1 MKRILKHSF
10 HLTRWMLAVLIVLIM
25 IFLILGRALVAYVE
39 DSTVEVVAHLSEVLG
54 VPVAIDSIDTEWHGL
69 GPSLVLNGVSLGEG
83 EDLSRVAMLA
93 VRPDVISS
101 LRNQAP
107 VWSRFEAV
115 GLDLE
120 IDELASGHWQ
130 LAGIGFEGT
139 SGAGGFLEKMLLES
153 RHVSVRDARVHFTSL
168 SGTNVGLRLHD
179 LNLANALGFHR
190 LQLDADFGNDKNRL
204 NFIAEL
210 NGSAVRFAEL
220 DGLAHLQITGDD
232 VTGLYNFFQDKFWP
246 ESRFELTDAPLM
258 HAELWAT
265 FRAGREIQIQGD
277 LRFDQVPGTI
287 VGLDSGMAQ
296 AYTSLVGVYSE
307 ERLHADLINPVI
319 RMGESEV
326 ALPDLRLSR
335 QISDQTV
342 AYGLQLPS
350 VNVGRLIE
358 SAGEVGIVPESLL
371 VQLSELELQGLVER
385 LYLEVPAGNPQDWNL
400 TADLQSFGMNSFRR
414 APAVRNL
421 TGRLGVD
428 HFGGRVEIDATDFRI
443 LYPQVYDHWLEHRS
457 IKGQVAWEIDA
468 ENRFVH
474 VFSNHIEADS
484 VEGSVKGAFL
494 ADIPM
499 FPDHPPGVGLT
510 LYLGLLDSGVEHAS
524 GLLPTRL
531 PENLQDWLNQSL
543 VAGTVPEAGMI
554 YRGSTRP
561 GTEEHRTVQLHIKTE
576 SAELDFLPR
585 WPALVE
591 ADADI
596 WISNTD
602 LYVHSPSARILD
614 LDIADADI
622 RVDAPSAMQ
631 AEGGPTVRQ
640 IRISAQARGEAN
652 SALDL
657 IRTTNL
663 RDRVGGGLDILDL
676 QGDVDAV
683 VELAMPISG
692 ELQRQDVQANIAVS
706 LADNH
711 LDIADLD
718 ISISGI
724 NGLLGYGSR
733 GLHAEG
739 LSARIWDSPL
749 SLDIRE
755 NVDDALVY
763 IEAGAELEAQSIA
776 EWLGLDLGSS
786 VRGSSQ
792 VAGMLEI
799 STDISSER
807 AHLFEFSSDMAGVEV
822 DLPAPL
828 AKSADVEAPVL
839 VRLEKSDQ
847 LATRVEWQLPADDE
861 QADLLLVETVSNNQS
876 GGIRS
881 ASFAL
886 GTYLPSQQEGIA
898 RANIQLPSLQLEPWI
913 ELFGDNDQIVDSG
926 DGNIMGLVPEITFA
940 ASNLSIGSADF
951 GDVSAFLELQEN
963 AWSISLQTDYAS
975 GTYQYFRDDGL
986 LPLLSL
992 EEIDVDAYLH
1002 QADSSRSGENSS
1014 EEKEP
1019 LDPRDL
1025 PGMQFELQSVVY
1037 DGKQRGHW
1045 KGEFRPTET
1054 GLWIDGLEGGLGSA
1068 QLASDEGT
1076 SSIFW
1081 GVDSHGQYTEAN
1093 ITFEYE
1099 DIGDLFRVLDMSPP
1113 LNSSNGLFYASLHWQ
1128 GAPFEFSNSGLN
1140 GIMGIDATEG
1150 EFFTRNNSVNPL
1162 IKTIGLF
1169 NAEAWSRRLR
1179 LDFKDVAAEGTY
1191 YDRVVGDFVLEENL
1205 VTTLTP
1211 VTVSMSSGSM
1221 QFDGQVDLDLEEV
1234 DARLVVTLPARQ
1246 NMAWVTALVG
1256 GLPAAAGVWLASMIF
1271 DEELDSLSS
1280 VSYRVTGPMDD
1291 PDVEAERIFDSTI
1304 SN

>member
-1 MKRILKHSF
+1 M
-10 HLTRWMLAVLIVLIM
+10 IVLIM
-25 IFLILGRALVAYVE
+25 FFLILGRVFVSYVE
-39 DSTVEVVAHLSEVLG
+39 GSTDEVVAHLSEILG
-54 VPVAIDSIDTEWHGL
+54 VPVAVDSIDTEWHGL

-83 EDLSRVAMLA
+83 EDLSTVAMLA

-101 LRNQAP
+101 LRNQAL

-115 GLDLE
+115 GLDID

-130 LAGIGFEGT
+130 VAGIEFEGA
-139 SGAGGFLEKMLLES
+139 SGASGFLEKMLLDS
-153 RHVSVRDARVHFTSL
+153 RHVSVRDAQLHFTSL

-179 LNLANALGFHR
+179 LSLANALGFHR
-190 LQLDADFGNDKNRL
+190 LQLGADFGNGKNRL

-220 DGLAHLQITGDD
+220 DGLAHLQMTGEDI
-232 VTGLYNFFQDKFWP
+232 TGLYNFFRNKFWP
-246 ESRFELTDAPLM
+246 ESLFELTAEPSM

-265 FRAGREIQIQGD
+265 LRAGQEIQVQGE

-296 AYTSLVGVYSE
+296 AYTSLVGLYSE
-307 ERLHADLINPVI
+307 ERLHADLINPTI
-319 RMGESEV
+319 RMDESEV

-371 VQLSELELQGLVER
+371 VQLSELEPRGLVER
-385 LYLEVPAGNPQDWNL
+385 LYLEVPAGNPQGWSL
-400 TADLQSFGMNSFRR
+400 TADLQSFGMNSFRQ

-474 VFSNHIEADS
+474 VFSDHIEADS
-484 VEGSVKGAFL
+484 VEGAVTGAFL

-499 FPDHPPGVGLT
+499 FPDYPPGVGLT
-510 LYLGLLDSGVEHAS
+510 LYLGLVDSGAEHVS

-543 VAGTVPEAGMI
+543 VSGTVPEAGMI

-622 RVDAPSAMQ
+622 RVDAPPAMQ
-631 AEGGPTVRQ
+631 VEGGPTARQ
-640 IRISAQARGEAN
+640 IRISAQASGDAN

-663 RDRVGGGLDILDL
+663 RDQVGGGLDVLDF
-676 QGDVDAV
+676 QGDVEAV

-692 ELQRQDVQANIAVS
+692 ELQRQDVQANIDVS
-706 LADNH
+706 LAGNH
-711 LDIADLD
+711 LDIAGLD
-718 ISISGI
+718 ISISEI
-724 NGLLGYGSR
+724 NGLLGYGTR
-733 GLHAEG
+733 GLYTEAM
-739 LSARIWDSPL
+739 SARIWDSLL

-755 NVDDALVY
+755 NVDDAHVY
-763 IEAGAELEAQSIA
+763 IEAEAELEAQAITD
-776 EWLGLDLGSS
+776 WLGLDLDSRVS
-786 VRGSSQ
+786 GSSQ
-792 VAGMLEI
+792 VSGMLEI
-799 STDISSER
+799 STDISAEK
-807 AHLFEFSSDMAGVEV
+807 AHVFEFSSDMMGVDV

-847 LATRVEWQLPADDE
+847 LATRIEWQLPATANGD
-861 QADLLLVETVSNNQS
+861 QPDLLLMETVSNKQS
-876 GGIRS
+876 GGMQS
-881 ASFAL
+881 ASFAF
-886 GTYLPSQQEGIA
+886 GTFLPSQQRGTA
-898 RANIQLPSLQLEPWI
+898 LANIQLSSLELKPWI
-913 ELFGDNDQIVDSG
+913 ELFGGNEGIVESG
-926 DGNIMGLVPEITFA
+926 YGSIMGLQPEITLGVG
-940 ASNLSIGSADF
+940 NLSIGSNDF
-951 GDVSAFLELQEN
+951 GQVSTFLEFQNN
-963 AWSISLQTDYAS
+963 AWNISLETDYAN
-975 GTYQYFRDDGL
+975 GTYQYFQDSEL

-992 EEIDVDAYLH
+992 EQIDVDAYLEH
-1002 QADSSRSGENSS
+1002 ANFSLSGGNTT
-1014 EEKEP
+1014 EKEVP
-1019 LDPRDL
+1019 IDPRSL

-1037 DGKQRGHW
+1037 GEKERGHW

-1054 GLWIDGLEGGLGSA
+1054 GLWIDNLEGGLGSA
-1068 QLASDEGT
+1068 VLARDEGA

-1081 GVDSHGQYTEAN
+1081 GVDTHGQYTETN

-1099 DIGDLFRVLDMSPP
+1099 DIGDLFRILGMTPP
-1113 LNSSNGLFYASLHWQ
+1113 LNSSSGLFYASLHWQ
-1128 GAPFEFSNSGLN
+1128 GAPFQFSDSGLS

-1150 EFFTRNNSVNPL
+1150 EFFTRSNSVNPL

-1169 NAEAWSRRLR
+1169 NAGAWTRRLR
-1179 LDFKDVAAEGTY
+1179 LDFKDVTAQGTY
-1191 YDRVVGDFVLEENL
+1191 FDRVVGDFVVEENL

-1211 VTVSMSSGSM
+1211 VTVSMSSGSI
-1221 QFDGQVDLDLEEV
+1221 QFDGQVDLDLEVV

-1291 PDVEAERIFDSTI
+1291 PDVGAERIFNSTI

>member
-1 MKRILKHSF
+1 M
-10 HLTRWMLAVLIVLIM
+10 
-25 IFLILGRALVAYVE
+25 
-39 DSTVEVVAHLSEVLG
+39 
-54 VPVAIDSIDTEWHGL
+54 
-69 GPSLVLNGVSLGEG
+69 
-83 EDLSRVAMLA
+83 
-93 VRPDVISS
+93 
-101 LRNQAP
+101 
-107 VWSRFEAV
+107 
-115 GLDLE
+115 
-120 IDELASGHWQ
+120 
-130 LAGIGFEGT
+130 
-139 SGAGGFLEKMLLES
+139 
-153 RHVSVRDARVHFTSL
+153 
-168 SGTNVGLRLHD
+168 
-179 LNLANALGFHR
+179 
-190 LQLDADFGNDKNRL
+190 
-204 NFIAEL
+204 
-210 NGSAVRFAEL
+210 
-220 DGLAHLQITGDD
+220 
-232 VTGLYNFFQDKFWP
+232 
-246 ESRFELTDAPLM
+246 
-258 HAELWAT
+258 
-265 FRAGREIQIQGD
+265 
-277 LRFDQVPGTI
+277 
-287 VGLDSGMAQ
+287 
-296 AYTSLVGVYSE
+296 
-307 ERLHADLINPVI
+307 
-319 RMGESEV
+319 
-326 ALPDLRLSR
+326 
-335 QISDQTV
+335 
-342 AYGLQLPS
+342 
-350 VNVGRLIE
+350 
-358 SAGEVGIVPESLL
+358 
-371 VQLSELELQGLVER
+371 
-385 LYLEVPAGNPQDWNL
+385 
-400 TADLQSFGMNSFRR
+400 
-414 APAVRNL
+414 
-421 TGRLGVD
+421 
-428 HFGGRVEIDATDFRI
+428 
-443 LYPQVYDHWLEHRS
+443 
-457 IKGQVAWEIDA
+457 
-468 ENRFVH
+468 
-474 VFSNHIEADS
+474 
-484 VEGSVKGAFL
+484 
-494 ADIPM
+494 
-499 FPDHPPGVGLT
+499 
-510 LYLGLLDSGVEHAS
+510 
-524 GLLPTRL
+524 
-531 PENLQDWLNQSL
+531 
-543 VAGTVPEAGMI
+543 
-554 YRGSTRP
+554 
-561 GTEEHRTVQLHIKTE
+561 
-576 SAELDFLPR
+576 
-585 WPALVE
+585 
-591 ADADI
+591 
-596 WISNTD
+596 
-602 LYVHSPSARILD
+602 
-614 LDIADADI
+614 
-622 RVDAPSAMQ
+622 
-631 AEGGPTVRQ
+631 
-640 IRISAQARGEAN
+640 
-652 SALDL
+652 
-657 IRTTNL
+657 